1 MQDVSALVSD
11 RRKLICVAGAR
22 PNFMK
27 LAPLMRE
34 LQAEERI
41 EPVLVHTGQHYDERM
56 SGQFFRD
63 LKLKDPDFNLEVGSG
78 SHAAQTAEIMKRFEP
93 VMEKTSPAAVLVV
106 GDVNSTMACSVVAK
120 KMNVPV
126 VHVESGLRSFD
137 RAMPEEINRLIT
149 DAISDLLLV
158 SEESGL
164 HNLRQEGVPEKKMRL
179 VGNLMIDSLYFHLEN
194 AKGSDVLMR
203 CGVQP
208 GGYGVVTLHRPSN
221 VDDPRTLQEIV
232 SALGEISRDLPLLFP
247 VHPRTRTRLN
257 AEEFAGRLTFL
268 DPLGYL
274 DFVSL
279 MSNAAAVFTDS
290 GGIQEE
296 TTALRI
302 PCFTLRNNTE
312 RPVTVEQGSN
322 VLAGTERESI
332 LSAWREQR
340 RMPRGSRVP
349 QFWDGHTAKRC
360 REALVEFLA

>member
-1 MQDVSALVSD
+1 
-11 RRKLICVAGAR
+11 
-22 PNFMK
+22 MK

-34 LQAEERI
+34 IEAEETI
-41 EPVLVHTGQHYDERM
+41 EPILVHTGQHYDERM
-56 SGQFFRD
+56 SGQFFKD
-63 LKLKDPDFNLEVGSG
+63 LKLRDPDFNLTVGSG
-78 SHAAQTAEIMKRFEP
+78 THAAQTAEIMKRFEP
-93 VMEKTSPAAVLVV
+93 VVESTNPAAVLVV

-137 RAMPEEINRLIT
+137 RSMPEEINRLIT

-164 HNLRQEGVPEKKMRL
+164 QNLRQEGVPEHKMRL
-179 VGNLMIDSLYFHLEN
+179 VGNLMIDSLYFHLESV
-194 AKGSDVLMR
+194 KDSDVLMR
-203 CGVQP
+203 HGLQT
-208 GGYGVVTLHRPSN
+208 GSYSMVTLHRPSN
-221 VDDPRTLQEIV
+221 VDDPQALREIV
-232 SALGEISRDLPLLFP
+232 SALAEVSRELPLLFP
-247 VHPRTRTRLN
+247 VHPRTRTRL
-257 AEEFAGRLTFL
+257 EEEPVDGHLTFI
-268 DPLGYL
+268 DPLGYF
-274 DFVSL
+274 DFVAL

-322 VLAGTERESI
+322 VLAGTQRESI
-332 LSAWREQR
+332 LSAWRKQR
-340 RMPRGSRVP
+340 CAPRTSKVP
-349 QFWDGHTAKRC
+349 QFWDGQTAKRC